1 MTILHP
7 CCQLLPIVPDHYKN
21 LAAIQQNRT
30 EIDLAENK
38 EVFFFCQFLYKPK
51 QFYSQVHHFLV
62 QDLELE

>member
-38 EVFFFCQFLYKPK
+38 EGFFLPVSLQAKTILQSSSPLSCAR
-51 QFYSQVHHFLV
+51 S
-62 QDLELE
+62 